1 MTFMTNYTP
10 TEDETTAVQMMITRR
25 LLNKCKLC
33 FNRSREIRNENK
45 MFLVVAIGCSF
56 LIATNPVFTCVFL
69 IA

>member
-1 MTFMTNYTP
+1 
-10 TEDETTAVQMMITRR
+10 MITRR
-25 LLNKCKLC
+25 LLNNKCKLC